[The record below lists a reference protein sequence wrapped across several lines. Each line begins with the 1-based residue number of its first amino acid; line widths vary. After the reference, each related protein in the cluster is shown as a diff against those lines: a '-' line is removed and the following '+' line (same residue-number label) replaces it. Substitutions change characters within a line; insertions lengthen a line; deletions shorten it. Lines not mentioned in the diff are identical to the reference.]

1 MGKEYI
7 DRNGLLRTIYA
18 AANRS
23 SLGETSPPYLSW
35 TEVIT
40 YIQDAPIEDV
50 VPREECDIE
59 PFVRQLEDLKESNKK
74 NMALLSK
81 CIEVLGKTQIDLSE
95 G

>member
-1 MGKEYI
+1 MEKEYI

-18 AANRS
+18 AARRS
-23 SLGETSPPYLSW
+23 SLGETSPPHLSW

-59 PFVRQLEDLKESNKK
+59 ALTRRQHELEESNR
-74 NMALLSK
+74 K
-81 CIEVLGKTQIDLSE
+81 CMQQLTKYIEVLSKMRVDLSE
-95 G
+95 D

>member
-1 MGKEYI
+1 MQKEYI
-7 DRNGLLRTIYA
+7 DRNSLLRTIYA

-23 SLGETSPPYLSW
+23 SLGETSPPRLSW

-50 VPREECDIE
+50 VPREECDIG
-59 PFVRQLEDLKESNKK
+59 PFVRQLEDLKESNNK

-81 CIEVLGKTQIDLSE
+81 CIEVLGKMRADFKE
-95 G
+95 D